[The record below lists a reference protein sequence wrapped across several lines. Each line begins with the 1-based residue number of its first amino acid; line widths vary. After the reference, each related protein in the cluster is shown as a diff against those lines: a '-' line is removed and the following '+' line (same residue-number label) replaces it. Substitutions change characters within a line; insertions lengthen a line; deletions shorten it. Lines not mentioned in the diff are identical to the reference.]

1 MRPEAIGDPTSGR
14 RRCSSVATVARS
26 TNPEEPMPKTPIG
39 CVLLLIKIAVVVAV
53 LAVGFFFARRWYD
66 DSGKDQQTRIE
77 QCQAEA
83 TDLAAKAACLT
94 K

>member
-1 MRPEAIGDPTSGR
+1 
-14 RRCSSVATVARS
+14 
-26 TNPEEPMPKTPIG
+26 MPKTPIG